1 MLDALLKELE
11 GVRKRRSSDY
21 VREFEELLAR
31 IAGLQDPKSIP
42 ALLAFF
48 EDDAEYDELMFSIV
62 HTIEAFD
69 DSTYVDQV
77 IASLPRLGRSA
88 PRWAGILHKRVLNS
102 PETLAAYTRRAEKA
116 SPVERAAIGEI
127 LTDIA
132 KTTPAF
138 KDRVEVLLARIP
150 A

>member
-1 MLDALLKELE
+1 MLDALVKELE
-11 GVRKRRSSDY
+11 GVRQRKSSDY

-31 IAGLQDPKSIP
+31 IAALQDPKSIP

-77 IASLPRLGRSA
+77 IANLPGLNRSA
-88 PRWAGILHKRVLNS
+88 PRWAAILHKRVLNS

-116 SPVERAAIGEI
+116 SPVERGAIREV
-127 LTDIA
+127 LTDVA
-132 KTTPAF
+132 RTTPAF
-138 KDRVEVLLARIP
+138 KDRVDALLAP
-150 A
+150 TSD